1 MIDQEDKEDD
11 ASLADASD
19 GDEVTF
25 ERGHCGSTTL
35 LELCEVLPAS
45 TARNAVL
52 ELLER
57 CCRPVDNLRD
67 DDLRLEDQRAS
78 AENASDQRVQS
89 RPRRRFARFLGLG
102 APAQSVGSASRAAQ
116 GLVIDLGE
124 EASEKLLAF
133 ASTMTRGW

>member
-19 GDEVTF
+19 GDEVSF

-78 AENASDQRVQS
+78 AENNTDQRVQS

-102 APAQSVGSASRAAQ
+102 APAQSK
-116 GLVIDLGE
+116 
-124 EASEKLLAF
+124 EALLERPRV
-133 ASTMTRGW
+133 S